1 MASSQSTQNT
11 QYDKIGTKYN
21 AIKVLPSV
29 EPEEPSVT
37 KALGSIEGKTCLGT
51 YRFSYCQDLML
62 FRRAECDNERLQ
74 MRTESIEQSRTTTL
88 THT

>member
-1 MASSQSTQNT
+1 MATEQENEAGKSTQNT

-37 KALGSIEGKTCLGT
+37 KALGSVKGMRCLGMFKISNFT
-51 YRFSYCQDLML
+51 KD
-62 FRRAECDNERLQ
+62 
-74 MRTESIEQSRTTTL
+74 
-88 THT
+88 

>member
-1 MASSQSTQNT
+1 MTSEQQNQSSQSTQNT

-37 KALGSIEGKTCLGT
+37 RALGNIEGKRCLGT
-51 YRFSYCQDLML
+51 STFYHPAKVILHGSTTATNNEIRDKSDL
-62 FRRAECDNERLQ
+62 
-74 MRTESIEQSRTTTL
+74 T
-88 THT
+88 